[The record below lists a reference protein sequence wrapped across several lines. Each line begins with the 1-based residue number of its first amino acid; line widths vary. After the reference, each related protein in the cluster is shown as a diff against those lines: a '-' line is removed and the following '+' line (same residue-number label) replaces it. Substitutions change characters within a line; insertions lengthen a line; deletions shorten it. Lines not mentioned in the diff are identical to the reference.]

1 MGLNPI
7 DVSQRDAVG
16 LHLIVGNRG
25 SGKGNVGMRKLSKW
39 MLYTD
44 RFLVTNMAIRIDPW
58 ERAGKP
64 QKGWQAKLEEM
75 GYEGPHVGTRVWFI
89 PKDDLQ
95 GMHFWWHIR
104 GNGWE
109 IPWISK
115 DDWKKGRRL
124 DFRYAYRWTET
135 EQSVSRR
142 EEFRELSQEEID
154 TFVERGELEK
164 THLKKLP
171 QMLFA
176 IDEMVALY
184 PANDYMDLHPEVTYY
199 ITQMRKPPGGD
210 QCYVFGTD
218 GSLILKRFRTQVD
231 DTLVLENMGKQ
242 QKFCFRLPGAVKA
255 AKFFK
260 FPESERAKP
269 MVSGQFHLRAEEW
282 GQTYD
287 TSAGIGEG
295 FDGGGS
301 ADIGEHRPGISY
313 WWALAFVPVII
324 LAVVNAREIVNWGTR
339 AVLGKNIFGG
349 SGGSAVVVQAKAQ
362 AVPTPVEDKSTA
374 TKMREVVGS
383 FVQVQKKE
391 TGFDRRMVEEPELRL
406 TGVAGPVSGVLL
418 FYWSDGSQTTSAERE
433 FEGRIKRGQETIG
446 VRWAGKTY
454 YLNALPKRE
463 TVRQFSS
470 DGPSGERLGS
480 L

>member
-7 DVSQRDAVG
+7 DVSQRDAIG

-25 SGKGNVGMRKLSKW
+25 SGKGNVGMRKLSRW
-39 MLYTD
+39 MMETD
-44 RFLVTNMAIRIDPW
+44 RYLVTNMAIRIDPW
-58 ERAGKP
+58 ERGGKR
-64 QKGWQAKLEEM
+64 QIGWQEKLEQR

-95 GMHFWWHIR
+95 GMQFWWHIR

-115 DDWKKGRRL
+115 EDWKKGRRL
-124 DFRYAYRWTET
+124 DFRFAYRWVVTIEGD
-135 EQSVSRR
+135 VSRR
-142 EEFRELSQEEID
+142 EEFRELSQAEID
-154 TFVERGELEK
+154 LFVEKGELEK
-164 THLKKLP
+164 ISLKKLP
-171 QMLFA
+171 RMLFA

-218 GSLILKRFRTQVD
+218 GSLILKRFRSQVD
-231 DTLVLENMGKQ
+231 DTLFLENMGKQ
-242 QKFCFRLPGAVKA
+242 QKLCFRLPGAVKA

-269 MVSGQFHLRAEEW
+269 MVSGQFQLRAEDW

-295 FDGGGS
+295 FDGGGD

-313 WWALAFVPVII
+313 WWALALVPVIV
-324 LAVVNAREIVNWGTR
+324 LVLVNARSIVNFATGM
-339 AVLGKNIFGG
+339 VLGKKFLGEGKPAIQQ
-349 SGGSAVVVQAKAQ
+349 VEAKAPTNQ
-362 AVPTPVEDKSTA
+362 VAVA
-374 TKMREVVGS
+374 TSLREGMAGM
-383 FVQVQKKE
+383 FVQGPKVAERKTE
-391 TGFDRRMVEEPELRL
+391 SEPKASRRL
-406 TGVAGPVSGVLL
+406 TGIDRDQGGFGRFFFYWDDGNRTSSSDKRFGGVLTDRKL
-418 FYWSDGSQTTSAERE
+418 VRGVIWEGEEYWLTSGS
-433 FEGRIKRGQETIG
+433 
-446 VRWAGKTY
+446 
-454 YLNALPKRE
+454 
-463 TVRQFSS
+463 VRQFPEADRS
-470 DGPSGERLGS
+470 
-480 L
+480 